1 MAPVQGKRPNATTA
15 IAPATAQIA
24 SGHRNG
30 RVMTPAVAKAAI
42 PHVASVLSVRTINLR
57 SYSPVRSVQVTTA
70 FRIFQ
75 EKVVR
80 VEHEARSRQCAFSID
95 VCPPNWDLPRTL
107 SVLCPKRSGW
117 AKVPRGGTYGVAL
130 SGRDQRKSVGLR
142 VRDVRLFPG
151 RYSDWI
157 GIRRGRL
164 VEFVRQNRQRMKGD
178 AFVVQFLGL
187 FRGSFAID
195 RAVLGLAIMN
205 LARLFGKALADIIGV
220 LDDVFAQ
227 FFELLAQLAFLRRH
241 DGDVSFSRRRKRHR
255 HGKRSGG
262 RRRSISSR

>member
-57 SYSPVRSVQVTTA
+57 SYSPARSVQVTTA

-95 VCPPNWDLPRTL
+95 VCPTNWDLPRPL
-107 SVLCPKRSGW
+107 SVLCPNRSGW

-130 SGRDQRKSVGLR
+130 SGRDQRKVGR
-142 VRDVRLFPG
+142 TKSPRGAAISG

-164 VEFVRQNRQRMKGD
+164 V
-178 AFVVQFLGL
+178 
-187 FRGSFAID
+187 
-195 RAVLGLAIMN
+195 
-205 LARLFGKALADIIGV
+205 
-220 LDDVFAQ
+220 
-227 FFELLAQLAFLRRH
+227 
-241 DGDVSFSRRRKRHR
+241 
-255 HGKRSGG
+255 
-262 RRRSISSR
+262 